1 MKIASQIISFFLL
14 AALVSGCALR
24 ENRTSVWARTMP
36 AKHAAIEAERDWR
49 PSVHVVQKGDT
60 LYSIAFNY
68 GLDYHEVAELNGIPD
83 PSMIK
88 IGQTIQLFSADSPR
102 PVSTAVKSVADSAP
116 VGAPDEGR
124 SAAAN
129 DPAEVLIKEQP
140 LAVKLDY
147 SEQAMLQIEKIQ
159 LEQSRQVAK
168 PPMQTTQ
175 MRTTIIADS
184 KKAALAVEDAKELS
198 WSMPAQGKLTSEFS
212 TASGSNNR
220 KGISIAGKLRQPVLA
235 SAGGKVVYNGNG
247 LRGYGNLVIIKHNKT
262 FISAYAHNDRI
273 VVKEGQMV
281 KQGQKIAEM
290 GKTDTDQVKLYFEI
304 RKFGKP
310 VDPAQYLKI

>member
-1 MKIASQIISFFLL
+1 MKIVSQVISFFLL
-14 AALVSGCALR
+14 TALISGCALR

-36 AKHAAIEAERDWR
+36 TKQAAIEAERDWR

-68 GLDYHEVAELNGIPD
+68 GLDYHEVAELNRIPD
-83 PSMIK
+83 PSIIK
-88 IGQTIQLFSADSPR
+88 IGQSIQLFSADSPR
-102 PVSTAVKSVADSAP
+102 PVSAPIKSAVDSAP
-116 VGAPDEGR
+116 IDAPNDGR
-124 SAAAN
+124 PAAEN
-129 DPAEVLIKEQP
+129 DPAEILIKEQP
-140 LAVKLDY
+140 LAVKLEY

-159 LEQSRQVAK
+159 LEQSRQVAR
-168 PPMQTTQ
+168 PQ
-175 MRTTIIADS
+175 IALVVIPNT
-184 KKAALAVEDAKELS
+184 KKIPIAVEDAKELS
-198 WSMPAQGKLTSEFS
+198 WSMPAQGKLTGEFS
-212 TASGSNNR
+212 AASGSNNR

-235 SAGGKVVYNGNG
+235 SATGKVVYNGNG

-290 GKTDTDQVKLYFEI
+290 GNTDTDQVKLYFEI